1 MAAHPG
7 RRTMS
12 IAKRQGLPRYLRKA
26 ALAKPKFPS
35 SIPAPVLVRTVAFM
49 PAYQRRRIH

>member
-1 MAAHPG
+1 
-7 RRTMS
+7 MS

-49 PAYQRRRIH
+49 PAYQRKRIH